1 MPFVKEYQSQSIFFG
16 GGGVNIIFFF
26 DLQYVEDVTVSLGG
40 CKLLVYAE

>member
-16 GGGVNIIFFF
+16 GGGGKHYFFF

-40 CKLLVYAE
+40 M